1 MIKLLRRIQ
10 PGVHPE
16 AEMTRVLRERG
27 FEHVPPLLGEAVR
40 TGPDGEPHTL
50 MIVQGFVYNHGDG
63 WQWTLDM
70 LSRLAAEAGKAGGD
84 FENYGNFAEMLGTRL
99 AQMHDL
105 LALPSDDPAFAPEI
119 MTEAQAQALGVR
131 VCRQLEGFE
140 SGQDLL
146 AAVDELALLAIG
158 QQRIRI
164 HGDLHLGQVLVT
176 AGDVMFIDFEGEPA
190 RSLAERRA
198 KDLPLRDV
206 AGVLRSFD
214 YAAAAA
220 LRELTQADETVD
232 DEVRLLFDRFR
243 DSAVEAFL
251 RGYAGIAGDP
261 RGPLLDLYLIEKAAY
276 EVDYEAS
283 NRPDWVDIP
292 RGGLERIA
300 ARLLGRGR

>member
-1 MIKLLRRIQ
+1 
-10 PGVHPE
+10 
-16 AEMTRVLRERG
+16 
-27 FEHVPPLLGEAVR
+27 
-40 TGPDGEPHTL
+40 
-50 MIVQGFVYNHGDG
+50 
-63 WQWTLDM
+63 
-70 LSRLAAEAGKAGGD
+70 
-84 FENYGNFAEMLGTRL
+84 
-99 AQMHDL
+99 L